1 MTDATPR
8 VTPQD
13 TPLATP
19 LARRL
24 AQSQGIALET
34 LSLSLAPPN
43 AQKKQQKKIKAND
56 VLDALEISQKEIS
69 QKEISQKEI
78 SQKEISQKEIS
89 KETSKNERSKSETR
103 LFSSPLARARA
114 KEAGIDLA
122 LLQGKGSGPQGRIV
136 RQDIEQALTQSLTQG
151 LQAEQTAALPVALPL
166 ETPFE
171 LRPHTRMRE
180 VIAERLTLSKQTIPH
195 FTLTTACR
203 IDALLSLR
211 EQLNHHFYEQHRAKS
226 SETDKE
232 IHKETQKPF
241 KLSVN
246 DLLVK
251 ALALSLEMC
260 PDANVA
266 WTDEGMKHFQRVDV
280 AVAVAIP
287 GGLITPIVRDAASKP
302 LVVLARALHAL
313 IARARLGKLQPQD
326 YTGGTV
332 SISNLGMFGI
342 HAFQA
347 IINPPQAAILAVGAA
362 EKVLVKNALGE
373 IVRRDAPVRNP
384 LRRPP
389 RDRWRCGSAT
399 LRALQ
404 AGDRTARFAPSRS
417 QKCDV
422 KKKQKK

>member
-1 MTDATPR
+1 MTAATPR
-8 VTPQD
+8 
-13 TPLATP
+13 ATP

-34 LSLSLAPPN
+34 LSLAPPN
-43 AQKKQQKKIKAND
+43 AQKKQQEKQQKKIKAND
-56 VLDALEISQKEIS
+56 VLDALVTSQKETS
-69 QKEISQKEI
+69 QKKG
-78 SQKEISQKEIS
+78 
-89 KETSKNERSKSETR
+89 ETSNHEIGKNETR

-151 LQAEQTAALPVALPL
+151 LPTEQTAALPL

-171 LRPHTRMRE
+171 LRRHTTMRE

-226 SETDKE
+226 SETE
-232 IHKETQKPF
+232 KPF

-280 AVAVAIP
+280 AVAVSIP

-302 LVVLARALHAL
+302 LVMLARALHAL
-313 IARARLGKLQPQD
+313 IARARQGKLQPPD

-362 EKVLVKNALGE
+362 EKVLVKNALNE
-373 IVRRDAPVRNP
+373 IVEETR
-384 LRRPP
+384 LY
-389 RDRWRCGSAT
+389 AT
-399 LRALQ
+399 LSADHRAIDGAAAAQLCE
-404 AGDRTARFAPSRS
+404 RF
-417 QKCDV
+417 
-422 KKKQKK
+422 KQVIEQPALLLLDHKNVM